1 MTRSLVRPL
10 SCRPAGLVVAMAL
23 AMAVP
28 AAAGHPPRAPRDE
41 TVVLWN
47 QVLLDAVRDAR
58 LPPPPTARAL
68 AIVHTCMYD
77 AWAAYDA
84 SAVGWAWS
92 SSIRR
97 PRTERTLANKRRA
110 VSHAAHRALVDLF
123 PAHRLR
129 FDAYLAGLGLDPA
142 DDSLDPSSPAG
153 IAHLTCR
160 AVLAARHD
168 DGANQLGDR
177 NGGAPYSDYT
187 GYTPFNTPELLVD
200 PNRWQPLRTADGTA
214 QAFLTPHWGQVK
226 PFAVRSVDQFRPA
239 PPYFHPDPR
248 YEAQAEAIRRLSAG
262 LGDREKVIAE
272 YWADGPGSVTPPGH
286 WSLFAQFVSRRD
298 RHDLDADVRLFFL
311 LGNAML
317 DASIAVWDCK
327 VAFDYV
333 RPVSAVRYVFASQ
346 TIAAWG
352 GPHQGTREIPAERF
366 VSYLP
371 TPPFAEYTSGHSAFS
386 AAAATILEW
395 FTGNSRF
402 GASHTTRAGGSVIEP
417 GSTPSRDVTLSWRT
431 FRQAADEAGLSRRY
445 GGIHFARGDLES
457 RVMGRRIARAV
468 WVEGLRLFTG
478 DPHTLG
484 PGLDP

>member
-1 MTRSLVRPL
+1 
-10 SCRPAGLVVAMAL
+10 
-23 AMAVP
+23 
-28 AAAGHPPRAPRDE
+28 
-41 TVVLWN
+41 
-47 QVLLDAVRDAR
+47 
-58 LPPPPTARAL
+58 
-68 AIVHTCMYD
+68 
-77 AWAAYDA
+77 
-84 SAVGWAWS
+84 
-92 SSIRR
+92 
-97 PRTERTLANKRRA
+97 
-110 VSHAAHRALVDLF
+110 
-123 PAHRLR
+123 
-129 FDAYLAGLGLDPA
+129 
-142 DDSLDPSSPAG
+142 
-153 IAHLTCR
+153 
-160 AVLAARHD
+160 
-168 DGANQLGDR
+168 
-177 NGGAPYSDYT
+177 
-187 GYTPFNTPELLVD
+187 
-200 PNRWQPLRTADGTA
+200 
-214 QAFLTPHWGQVK
+214 
-226 PFAVRSVDQFRPA
+226 
-239 PPYFHPDPR
+239 
-248 YEAQAEAIRRLSAG
+248 
-262 LGDREKVIAE
+262 
-272 YWADGPGSVTPPGH
+272 
-286 WSLFAQFVSRRD
+286 
-298 RHDLDADVRLFFL
+298 
-311 LGNAML
+311 
-317 DASIAVWDCK
+317 